1 VRRTLNIALA
11 LILAYAWA
19 WTGWLKDNGLVNEK
33 FRLWALIVITIVFV
47 IQQVILN
54 TPKPADRSAVEE
66 RREVIELYLS
76 VLVKE
81 YYGQLQRI
89 SSVTPP
95 IRVNVA
101 LPTRIFPFV
110 WRLMIYYFHS
120 SDGSTYSNDELEMK
134 FKKGEG
140 AIGRAWA
147 KKNIV
152 LYDREDERFRS
163 SIKSV
168 RLKKTALVSKT
179 SSVLAVPIL
188 VTGKT
193 VATLSLDSE
202 FAINSTKFDQREIT
216 SLAQSHA
223 NGLAGLCFFNGV
235 R

>member
-1 VRRTLNIALA
+1 
-11 LILAYAWA
+11 
-19 WTGWLKDNGLVNEK
+19 
-33 FRLWALIVITIVFV
+33 
-47 IQQVILN
+47 
-54 TPKPADRSAVEE
+54 
-66 RREVIELYLS
+66 
-76 VLVKE
+76 
-81 YYGQLQRI
+81 
-89 SSVTPP
+89 
-95 IRVNVA
+95 
-101 LPTRIFPFV
+101 
-110 WRLMIYYFHS
+110 MIYYFHS